1 MNSQKSVNKHNDSN
15 KSSKKYKEELLSNSD
30 DDDFKVLGFKTKRK
44 KIHQKRK
51 IEKKK
56 IHLLI
61 VDMKKEKFQ
70 IN

>member
-1 MNSQKSVNKHNDSN
+1 MNRQESINKHNDSN
-15 KSSKKYKEELLSNSD
+15 QSSKKYKKELLSNSD

-56 IHLLI
+56 IHLPI
-61 VDMKKEKFQ
+61 VDMNKEKFQ